1 MATLTTAYKQRNTIK
16 SSEDTKFHQC
26 KFIPKNPEKVLGGEI
41 LCRSS
46 WETKLADWCDRNPAV
61 IKWGS
66 EVLSIPYRNPIAA
79 NLNEMHKYN
88 LDITNPINWP
98 VNNYYPDFYIQMKNS
113 NDEIKTILVEVKPYA
128 QTQPPKQIA
137 ENAKL
142 KEVRSFN
149 NQARTYIQNDAKWKA
164 AKEWCKLHDI
174 EFVIFTEHELKKMG
188 LL

>member
-1 MATLTTAYKQRNTIK
+1 MALTEAYKRRNSIK
-16 SSEDTKFHQC
+16 SSEETKFHQC
-26 KFIPKNPEKVLGGEI
+26 KFIPKNPEKVVGGEI

-66 EVLSIPYRNPIAA
+66 EVISIAYRNPIAA
-79 NLNEMHKYN
+79 NINELHKYH

-98 VNNYYPDFYIQMKNS
+98 VNNYYPDFYMQIQNQDGS
-113 NDEIKTILVEVKPYA
+113 VKTLLIEVKPYA
-128 QTQPPKQIA
+128 QTQPPKQIS

-142 KEVRSFN
+142 KDIRAFN
-149 NQARTYIQNDAKWKA
+149 NQAKTYIQNDAKWKA
-164 AKEWCKLHDI
+164 AREWCKLHNI
-174 EFVIFTEHELKKMG
+174 EFVVFTEHELKRMG